1 MDESTPGVPKQSV
14 EVLLPSAGD
23 YRARLAT
30 LQQVMAEARLDA
42 VVLGSADNHL
52 YFAGIAGLPTGRPIW
67 MVVRQDRDPIVIAP
81 RIEASEIRAMS
92 WVGDL
97 REWVEWRNAEA
108 VATHW
113 AAPLTSA
120 LDGVLAIGGDPRE
133 SPWH

>member
-42 VVLGSADNHL
+42 VVLGTAITICISPESRVCPRGVP
-52 YFAGIAGLPTGRPIW
+52 FGWSFSRIATLLSLR
-67 MVVRQDRDPIVIAP
+67 

-97 REWVEWRNAEA
+97 REWVESRNAEA

-113 AAPLTSA
+113 AAPLTS
-120 LDGVLAIGGDPRE
+120 P
-133 SPWH
+133 